1 MSRMHRPFALAA
13 LALAA
18 YALAP
23 ASASADEGMWL
34 LNKPP
39 VEQLRKT
46 YGFEATPEW
55 LDHLQKSSV
64 RISTGGSGSIVSD
77 NGLVMTNHHVGRD
90 MIEKLSTKER
100 NLIREGFYAPTLADE
115 LPCPDL
121 EVLCLWTIED
131 VTERVRAAGEQAAKA
146 GAGAQGTAAAEAARR
161 KAMGEIEKEAA
172 AASGLYCNVVTLY
185 QGGLYHLYS
194 YKRYTDVRL
203 VMAPDTQI
211 AFFGGDPDNFEY
223 PRYCLDMTFFRIWEN
238 GAPLRPEHYLRWSKS
253 GASSGDLVFVSG
265 HPGGTNRL
273 DTVADL
279 EFQRDVDQ
287 PMQLMRL
294 WRREVQLST
303 FSARNAENRRIA
315 QNDLFSVQNSRKVR
329 TGILGGLQ
337 DPALMGKKRE
347 AEQQLRA
354 AVAADPARQ
363 AQWGKAWDDIA
374 AAKALHASLHR
385 RLTALNALRGSQLF
399 GIARNLLR
407 LGDELPK
414 PSADRLREYRDS
426 ELEKVKL
433 TLLSPAPIYAA
444 LEVDNL
450 ASGLSWMAELLGAAD
465 PSTAAALAGKSPR
478 ARAAELVAGSKLADP
493 AVRKQL
499 LEGGSA
505 AVLAARDPLIELARA
520 LDAENRALRL
530 RSENEI
536 EAVERE
542 SYAKIAAARFAIL
555 GESVYPDATFT
566 LRLSVGTVKGY
577 REEGQEVAPF
587 TQLAGLY
594 ERSEQ
599 HGGDEPYDLH
609 PLWTKHRAQL
619 DGKTPFNFVHTNDI
633 IGGNSG
639 SPTVDRKGEVVG
651 LVFDG
656 NIYSTVADVAYEGE
670 LGRALSVDSRAI
682 LEALRKVYGAAALAD
697 ELTRASA
704 PAASEKRAAAAGQ
717 H

>member
-1 MSRMHRPFALAA
+1 MSRMIRPFALAA
-13 LALAA
+13 VALMACAAQPALAS
-18 YALAP
+18 P
-23 ASASADEGMWL
+23 DEGMWL
-34 LNKPP
+34 MNKPP
-39 VEQLRKT
+39 IEQLRQH

-55 LDHLQKSSV
+55 LEHLQKSSV

-100 NLIREGFYAPTLADE
+100 NLIREGFYAPKLEDE
-115 LPCPDL
+115 LRCPDM

-131 VTERVRAAGEQAAKA
+131 VTARVRKAGEDAANLA
-146 GAGAQGTAAAEAARR
+146 STDATAVAEAARR

-238 GAPLRPEHYLRWSKS
+238 GAPLRPEHYLRWSAK
-253 GASSGDLVFVSG
+253 GASAGDLVFVSG

-287 PMQLMRL
+287 PMRLMRL

-303 FSARNAENRRIA
+303 FSARSAENRRIA

-347 AEQQLRA
+347 AEQKLRA

-363 AQWGKAWDDIA
+363 AQWGSAWDEVA
-374 AAKALHASLHR
+374 AAKKLQASMHR
-385 RLTALNALRGSQLF
+385 RTSALAALPSSQLF
-399 GIARNLLR
+399 GFARTLLR
-407 LGDELPK
+407 LADETPK
-414 PSADRLREYRDS
+414 PSAERLREYRDS

-433 TLLSPAPIYAA
+433 SLLSPAPVYAA

-450 ASGLSWMAELLGAAD
+450 ASALSWMAELLGAGD
-465 PSTAAALAGKSPR
+465 PSTVAALAGKSPR

-493 AVRKQL
+493 AARKQL
-499 LEGGSA
+499 LEGGKSA
-505 AVLAARDPLIELARA
+505 IDAARDPLIELARA
-520 LDAENRALRL
+520 LDAENRALRQ
-530 RSENEI
+530 RTENEI

-542 SYAKIAAARFAIL
+542 AYAKIAAARFAIL

-577 REEGQEVAPF
+577 VEEGEEVAPF
-587 TQLAGLY
+587 TQIAGLY

-599 HGGDEPYDLH
+599 RGGVEPYDLH
-609 PLWTKHRAQL
+609 PLWTKHRAAL

-682 LEALRKVYGAAALAD
+682 LESLRKVYGASALAD

-704 PAASEKRAAAAGQ
+704 PAAAAAGQ

>member
-1 MSRMHRPFALAA
+1 MSRMIRPFTLAAIALAA
-13 LALAA
+13 CAVHPAL
-18 YALAP
+18 
-23 ASASADEGMWL
+23 ASADEGMWL
-34 LNKPP
+34 MNKPP
-39 VEQLRKT
+39 IEQLRKT

-55 LDHLQKSSV
+55 LEHLQKSSV

-90 MIEKLSTKER
+90 MVEKLSTQER
-100 NLIREGFYAPTLADE
+100 NLIREGFYAAKLADE
-115 LPCPDL
+115 LPCPDM

-131 VTERVRAAGEQAAKA
+131 VTARVRSAGESAAKLA
-146 GAGAQGTAAAEAARR
+146 STDATAVAEAARR
-161 KAMGEIEKEAA
+161 KVMGEIEKEAA

-238 GAPLRPEHYLRWSKS
+238 GAPLRPEHYLRWSKA
-253 GASSGDLVFVSG
+253 GASAGDLVFVSG

-287 PMQLMRL
+287 PMRLMRL

-303 FSARNAENRRIA
+303 FSARSAENRRIA

-347 AEQQLRA
+347 AEQKLRA

-363 AQWGKAWDDIA
+363 AQWGSAWDEIA
-374 AAKALHASLHR
+374 AAKAVHVSMHR
-385 RLTALNALRGSQLF
+385 RLTALAALPSSQLF
-399 GIARNLLR
+399 GMARTLLR

-414 PSADRLREYRDS
+414 PSADRLREFRDS

-433 TLLSPAPIYAA
+433 SLLSPAPIYDA

-450 ASGLSWMAELLGAAD
+450 ASALSWMAELLGASD

-478 ARAAELVAGSKLADP
+478 ARAAELVAGTKLRDP

-499 LEGGSA
+499 LEGGKA
-505 AVLAARDPLIELARA
+505 ALDAARDPLIELARA
-520 LDAENRALRL
+520 LDAEGRALRL
-530 RSENEI
+530 RTENEI

-542 SYAKIAAARFAIL
+542 AYAKIAAARFAIL

-577 REEGQEVAPF
+577 REDGQDVAPF

-594 ERSEQ
+594 ERSEL

-609 PLWTKHRAQL
+609 PLWTKHRAAL

-656 NIYSTVADVAYEGE
+656 NIHSTVADVSYEGE

-682 LEALRKVYGAAALAD
+682 LEALRKVYGASALAD

-704 PAASEKRAAAAGQ
+704 PAAAAGQ